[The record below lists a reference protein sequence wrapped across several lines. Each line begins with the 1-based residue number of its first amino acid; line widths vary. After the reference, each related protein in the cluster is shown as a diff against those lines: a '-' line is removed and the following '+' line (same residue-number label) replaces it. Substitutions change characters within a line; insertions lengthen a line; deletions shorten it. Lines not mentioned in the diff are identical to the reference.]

1 MSHSFSNFLFSF
13 PKIFYSLYLPR
24 LCLPVDVPADNV
36 TGPGLLL
43 QPVLPGLNLPAS
55 QLVHYLTSLTLAS
68 VYHEAGHAV
77 AAYNC
82 DIKVSPPLT

>member
-1 MSHSFSNFLFSF
+1 MSSASVPHSPL
-13 PKIFYSLYLPR
+13 LPR
-24 LCLPVDVPADNV
+24 LCLPGDDVPGTNV
-36 TGPGLLL
+36 TSPGLLL

-55 QLVHYLTSLTLAS
+55 QLLHYVTSLSLAS

-82 DIKVSPPLT
+82 DIKVSIMLYSS

>member
-1 MSHSFSNFLFSF
+1 MCHSFVFFSKDILF
-13 PKIFYSLYLPR
+13 KLSLR
-24 LCLPVDVPADNV
+24 LCLPGDVPGDNV

-55 QLVHYLTSLTLAS
+55 QVVHYLTSLTLAS

-82 DIKVSPPLT
+82 DIKVSAPLT